1 MQSFSWENAIL
12 LANGKN
18 AVILYYTKV
27 YRSAVLR
34 FRENQFS
41 IQVFPTLKIRNCCY
55 YYCRYPRVTNLI
67 YFEFQGNFSAK
78 KDTFQET
85 DVLLW
90 RGTMFKQS
98 PKMSY
103 FNFQAKKKLFYHIV
117 NFSNISFEKQ
127 IWGYLRSLEVVW
139 GHLKPYEKILQF
151 FLDCDF
157 FSDFQTQWRQILTFP
172 VDIFRNPK
180 RSKSFA

>member
-1 MQSFSWENAIL
+1 MRDFWRISIQSSNGRNFDIFNRSFARRWITFQSWQHRVQGSCSKCESWGWWWCEMQSFSWENAIL

-41 IQVFPTLKIRNCCY
+41 IQVFPTLKIRNCCCY

-85 DVLLW
+85 DVLL
-90 RGTMFKQS
+90 
-98 PKMSY
+98 
-103 FNFQAKKKLFYHIV
+103 
-117 NFSNISFEKQ
+117 
-127 IWGYLRSLEVVW
+127 
-139 GHLKPYEKILQF
+139 
-151 FLDCDF
+151 
-157 FSDFQTQWRQILTFP
+157 
-172 VDIFRNPK
+172 
-180 RSKSFA
+180 